1 MEVSIY
7 MYMMKQILLIPE
19 LTTIPRALCFLS
31 YINFLFSPKVSN
43 SLIFNLLSFLWSI
56 TNVIDLSNA
65 SWYFPDDQII
75 QFFSFLRNPTPT
87 SCSNLTGPF
96 PGWLHS
102 YYPRISLVIFLL
114 DPLFPNPIFSYFLI
128 YLLTFFG
135 AFSSAAS

>member
-43 SLIFNLLSFLWSI
+43 SLIFNLLSFLSSI

-65 SWYFPDDQII
+65 S
-75 QFFSFLRNPTPT
+75 
-87 SCSNLTGPF
+87 
-96 PGWLHS
+96 
-102 YYPRISLVIFLL
+102 
-114 DPLFPNPIFSYFLI
+114 
-128 YLLTFFG
+128 
-135 AFSSAAS
+135 

>member
-75 QFFSFLRNPTPT
+75 QFFSLLRNPTPT
-87 SCSNLTGPF
+87 SCSNLIGPF